1 MVSEVS
7 VLTFIPLAQTL
18 LTVVHCAASISCPP
32 APFQACL
39 AGACPTPALT
49 TFPRVTSTMSEA
61 LKVEVEEREAS
72 WWEIVEEAKAGAEI
86 EEREPLNGAMA
97 VRAKDTITG
106 LGVFGARWWRLSW

>member
-1 MVSEVS
+1 
-7 VLTFIPLAQTL
+7 
-18 LTVVHCAASISCPP
+18 
-32 APFQACL
+32 
-39 AGACPTPALT
+39 
-49 TFPRVTSTMSEA
+49 MSEA

>member
-18 LTVVHCAASISCPP
+18 LTVVHCASSWPP

-106 LGVFGARWWRLSW
+106 LGVFGAGGWRLSW